1 MLPNLAVELATLK
14 PAVIVAGSDPAV
26 LGARKATGSIPI
38 VMASLTGDPVAL
50 GLATSFAR
58 PGGNVTGITLS
69 VVDASGNV
77 GIAGK
82 QIGFL
87 KELRPN
93 LTRIG
98 FMFDPTDPIGAIFLK
113 SIQKAAGT
121 LNIECISLEVRDSDG
136 FDAAFASGARR
147 GMGALIIPP
156 LPLFNTN
163 RARIVE
169 RAAKAALP
177 TIYGLREFVAA
188 GGLCSYGANLSD
200 VWRRSA
206 YFVDKIFKGTR
217 PGEIPIEQPT
227 TFDLVLNTKTA
238 TAMGLIFPATL
249 LARADEVI
257 E

>member
-1 MLPNLAVELATLK
+1 MAPRRRGYRSRRLQAFQDDPKLLIIRPAPPATGLNDLK
-14 PAVIVAGSDPAV
+14 PINLSTVLMAVHKYCYTALNLTNKVAA
-26 LGARKATGSIPI
+26 
-38 VMASLTGDPVAL
+38 
-50 GLATSFAR
+50 
-58 PGGNVTGITLS
+58 PGGL
-69 VVDASGNV
+69 
-77 GIAGK
+77 
-82 QIGFL
+82 
-87 KELRPN
+87 P
-93 LTRIG
+93 RIG